1 MSSTPQSVP
10 LKRRSQ
16 GRLAIA
22 VGVLVAIA
30 VAVALIAGTGRSNP
44 NPRPSAQTAQAGVR
58 PRPAAALGGT
68 TASSPTV
75 QPNPDHQGIRSQL
88 EITSQL
94 EQQRGR
100 NLPGWLLR

>member
-10 LKRRSQ
+10 VKRRSQ

-30 VAVALIAGTGRSNP
+30 VAVTLIAVTGRNNP
-44 NPRPSAQTAQAGVR
+44 TSRPSAVTSQASVGA
-58 PRPAAALGGT
+58 RPAAAVGGN
-68 TASSPTV
+68 TASSATV
-75 QPNPDHQGIRSQL
+75 QPNPDQQGTRSQL
-88 EITSQL
+88 EIASQL
-94 EQQRGR
+94 AQQQGK

>member
-16 GRLAIA
+16 GGLAIA

-30 VAVALIAGTGRSNP
+30 VAVTLIAVTGRSNP
-44 NPRPSAQTAQAGVR
+44 APRPLAKTSQASAG
-58 PRPAAALGGT
+58 PRPAAAVGGN
-68 TASSPTV
+68 TASSATV
-75 QPNPDHQGIRSQL
+75 QPNPDQQGTRSQL
-88 EITSQL
+88 EIASQL
-94 EQQRGR
+94 AQQQGK

>member
-10 LKRRSQ
+10 VKRRSQ

-30 VAVALIAGTGRSNP
+30 VAVTLIAVTGRSNP
-44 NPRPSAQTAQAGVR
+44 TLRTSAGMSQAS
-58 PRPAAALGGT
+58 PRPAAAVGGST
-68 TASSPTV
+68 VSSPTV
-75 QPNPDHQGIRSQL
+75 QPNPDQQGT
-88 EITSQL
+88 TSQL
-94 EQQRGR
+94 AITSRLLQQQGK